1 MVELALDGGN
11 HVTALVRSSAKLG
24 ELARRVDV
32 VEGDVL
38 DAAAVEKTIAG
49 SDAVLSALGH
59 AEGSPKDLE
68 TIAMGNIVASMRKNG
83 VKRLVVLA
91 NTVVSDSADQPTM
104 GQAFS
109 RWLLK
114 IFRREIYD
122 DSLGK
127 ARVIQSSDLEWTMV
141 RTSLLTNA
149 PPTGRYSVGRM
160 GSGAGLRIS
169 RGDMAEYMLK
179 CAIEG
184 KSIRECPYVSN

>member
-1 MVELALDGGN
+1 MVELALAGGS

-24 ELARRVDV
+24 ELASRVDV

-38 DAAAVEKTIAG
+38 DPAAVDKTIAG

-59 AEGSPKDLE
+59 AEGSPKDVE
-68 TIAMGNIVASMRKNG
+68 TIAMGNIVVSMRKNG
-83 VKRLVVLA
+83 VERLVVLA
-91 NTVVSDSADQPTM
+91 NTVVTDSADQPTL

-127 ARVIQSSDLEWTMV
+127 ARVIRGSDLEWTMV

-149 PPTGRYSVGRM
+149 PPTGKYRVGRM

-179 CAIEG
+179 CAAER